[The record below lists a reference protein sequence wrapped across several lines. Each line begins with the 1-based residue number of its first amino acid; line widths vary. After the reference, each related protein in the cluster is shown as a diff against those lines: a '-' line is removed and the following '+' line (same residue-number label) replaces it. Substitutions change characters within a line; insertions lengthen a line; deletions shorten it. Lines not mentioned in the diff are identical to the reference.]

1 MEDIARKQG
10 NGRKAVRL
18 SCLLLCVALLL
29 GGCSGATFQKARG
42 KLEDMMTSTDVY
54 ILKYHVE
61 GYMHS
66 FEEFI
71 TRLYAK
77 NPKYESDLAVR
88 QRKIRHIFHGG
99 ASMDPAYDGMLSH
112 ELLTAAFAKETEGDR
127 VYLLGLGLVKSVK
140 EAYQLEN
147 GSLLISGLQIKPDR
161 LQRLHLNVSQV
172 NWRLKTYRDGSGGL
186 LFKTNAADQDGTL
199 NMGYEVIMTEVLTR
213 ITDDIYLRGG
223 LVGKYVFSMSST
235 IFVGIAL

>member
-1 MEDIARKQG
+1 MKNSAHRQA

-18 SCLLLCVALLL
+18 FSLLLCFALLV
-29 GGCSGATFQKARG
+29 GGCGASFQKARG

-77 NPKYESDLAVR
+77 NPKYEKDLAVR
-88 QRKIRHIFHGG
+88 KRKLQHIFHGG
-99 ASMDPAYDGMLSH
+99 ASMDPACDGMLSH
-112 ELLTAAFAKETEGDR
+112 ELLTAAFAKETAGDR
-127 VYLLGLGLVKSVK
+127 VYLLGLGLVKSIK
-140 EAYQLEN
+140 EAYQLED
-147 GSLLISGLQIKPDR
+147 GSLLMTGLQIKLDR
-161 LQRLHLNVSQV
+161 LQALHLNVSQV
-172 NWRLKTYRDGSGGL
+172 NWRLKTFRDESGGL
-186 LFKTNAADQDGTL
+186 LFLTNAADQDGSL
-199 NMGYEVIMTEVLTR
+199 NMGYEVLMTEVLTR